1 MIVSGYKVTGK
12 RQIQGFH
19 IAGDI
24 PDLQSLPLR
33 VLDNSVGT
41 ITQAEFGDALGLP
54 AVHVNRVLQ
63 AMRADGIIEQPRLLA
78 VLVRLSDNNDVA
90 PGPWFVEAGFGRRD
104 GRSHPTFADLEAAQD
119 WISRLVRSG
128 PRSTE

>member
-1 MIVSGYKVTGK
+1 VIVSGYKVTGK

-41 ITQAEFGDALGLP
+41 ITQ
-54 AVHVNRVLQ
+54 
-63 AMRADGIIEQPRLLA
+63 
-78 VLVRLSDNNDVA
+78 
-90 PGPWFVEAGFGRRD
+90 
-104 GRSHPTFADLEAAQD
+104 TK
-119 WISRLVRSG
+119 
-128 PRSTE
+128 

>member
-1 MIVSGYKVTGK
+1 MIVSGYKVTGQGK
-12 RQIQGFH
+12 HQIQGFH

-63 AMRADGIIEQPRLLA
+63 AMRADGLIETKSARVNIP
-78 VLVRLSDNNDVA
+78 D
-90 PGPWFVEAGFGRRD
+90 
-104 GRSHPTFADLEAAQD
+104 
-119 WISRLVRSG
+119 
-128 PRSTE
+128 

>member
-54 AVHVNRVLQ
+54 AVYVNRVLQ
-63 AMRADGIIEQPRLLA
+63 ALRADGLNETKSARVNIPDWEKLKQAGDFDPTHLHLEQ
-78 VLVRLSDNNDVA
+78 
-90 PGPWFVEAGFGRRD
+90 EQ
-104 GRSHPTFADLEAAQD
+104 AAA
-119 WISRLVRSG
+119 
-128 PRSTE
+128 